1 MKRALSFFLVVVFIL
16 LVAFI
21 MYVTTPEVWPRYEAA
36 QTLIRKIEVFK
47 KVNSRLPE
55 SMEEITPKYWQE
67 EGPIYYEKKDENS
80 YIVSFGIASVG
91 ESYVYD
97 SKTKEWH

>member
-1 MKRALSFFLVVVFIL
+1 MQRALSFVFVVVFIL
-16 LVAFI
+16 LVAFVV
-21 MYVTTPEVWPRYEAA
+21 YATTPELWPIYKEA
-36 QTLIRKIEVFK
+36 QLVITKIEEFK

-55 SMEEITPKYWQE
+55 TVKEIAPEYWKE

-80 YIVSFGIASVG
+80 YRVSFGLMSVG

-97 SKTKEWH
+97 SETREWH

>member
-1 MKRALSFFLVVVFIL
+1 MKRTLSFVLVVVFIL

-21 MYVTTPEVWPRYEAA
+21 VYVSTPEVWPRYEEA
-36 QTLIRKIEVFK
+36 QILITKIEEFK
-47 KVNSRLPE
+47 KANSRLPE
-55 SMEEITPKYWQE
+55 TVKEIAPEYWKE

-80 YIVSFGIASVG
+80 YMVSFGLMSVG
-91 ESYVYD
+91 ESYAYD